1 MDSFAAW
8 GLQFLEAHA
17 QLALFLWLLLEEAG
31 LPMPIPGDLVI
42 LAAGAR
48 IGRGQ
53 MNLAVAVV
61 LVEAATLLGASC
73 LYWVARRGGRSVL
86 YRYGKYL
93 HLDADRLAYA
103 EDFMR
108 RRGFLAIVVGRVVP
122 GLRITSTVTAG
133 ALGVPYR
140 VFVPACL
147 IGSNNLLFLLLGI
160 FAGPRILDAIQGVR
174 FSVRFVMVLAGLA
187 LLVAAYLT
195 IRRRAHLT
203 HAAQGLPEIVRL
215 ETAVLAGMFAVATT
229 ALVLNLVLY
238 LAAGVEQE
246 TPNQALLQLAQ
257 AIGRRVGAYP
267 WVILLGGVG
276 LYVLLGVGW
285 AIVYAHVERWL
296 PKPDWLGGLVF
307 ALGPLAFSLLVVL
320 PLLGAGPAGLG
331 LGMGAVPLAGETLR
345 HALYGLALSTSY
357 TLLSRTR
364 APRRAPAVPVLAE
377 TALPADAAGC

>member
-8 GLQFLEAHA
+8 GLQFIEAHA

-61 LVEAATLLGASC
+61 LVEAGTLLGASC

-93 HLDADRLAYA
+93 HLDAERLAYA
-103 EDFMR
+103 EDFLR
-108 RRGFLAIVVGRVVP
+108 RRGFLAIVVGRIVP
-122 GLRITSTVTAG
+122 GLRITSTVAAG

-140 VFVPACL
+140 VFLPACL
-147 IGSNNLLFLLLGI
+147 IGSNNLLFLVLGI
-160 FAGPRILDAIQGVR
+160 VAGPRILDAIQGVR
-174 FSVRFVMVLAGLA
+174 FSARFAVVLAGLG
-187 LLVAAYLT
+187 LLVAAYVT

-203 HAAQGLPEIVRL
+203 QAAHGLPEAVRL
-215 ETAVLAGMFAVATT
+215 ETAVLAGMFALAAT
-229 ALVLNLVLY
+229 ALVLNLLLY
-238 LAAGVEQE
+238 VAAGLEEE
-246 TPNQALLQLAQ
+246 TPAQALLQLAQ
-257 AIGRRVGAYP
+257 AIGGRVGTRP
-267 WVILLGGVG
+267 WIIVLGGVG
-276 LYVLLGVGW
+276 LYVLLGVAW

-296 PKPDWLGGLVF
+296 PEPDWLGGLLF
-307 ALGPLAFSLLVVL
+307 ALVPLAVSLFLVL

-331 LGMGAVPLAGETLR
+331 LGMGLVPVAGESLR
-345 HALYGLALSTSY
+345 LGLYGLALSTSY
-357 TLLSRTR
+357 TVLSRTR
-364 APRRAPAVPVLAE
+364 APRRARR
-377 TALPADAAGC
+377 ALPEAEAARAADVASY

>member
-8 GLQFLEAHA
+8 GLHFIEAHA

-31 LPMPIPGDLVI
+31 LPMPIPGDLVV

-48 IGRGQ
+48 VGTGQ

-73 LYWVARRGGRSVL
+73 LYWVARRGGRGVL

-93 HLDADRLAYA
+93 HLDAHRLAHA

-108 RRGFLAIVVGRVVP
+108 RRGFLAVVVGRIVP

-140 VFVPACL
+140 VFLPACL
-147 IGSNNLLFLLLGI
+147 VGSNNLLFLLLGI
-160 FAGPRILDAIQGVR
+160 VAGPRILETIEGVR
-174 FSVRFVMVLAGLA
+174 FSVRLVMILAGLA

-203 HAAQGLPEIVRL
+203 EAAHGLPEIVRL
-215 ETAVLAGMFAVATT
+215 ETAVLAGMFALAST
-229 ALVLNLVLY
+229 ALALNLLLY
-238 LAAGVEQE
+238 LAAGVEAE
-246 TPNQALLQLAQ
+246 TPAQALLQLAQ
-257 AIGRRVGAYP
+257 TIGGQVGARP
-267 WVILLGGVG
+267 WIIALGGTA
-276 LYVLLGVGW
+276 LYVLLGTGW

-296 PKPDWLGGLVF
+296 PEPDWLGGLLF
-307 ALGPLAFSLLVVL
+307 ALAPLAVSLFVVL
-320 PLLGAGPAGLG
+320 PLLGAGPAGFG
-331 LGMGAVPLAGETLR
+331 LDMGLVPLAGETLR

-357 TLLSRTR
+357 TLLSRAR
-364 APRRAPAVPVLAE
+364 GPRRVPPALAPAEPTRVTDVASY
-377 TALPADAAGC
+377 

>member
-8 GLQFLEAHA
+8 GLQFIEAHA

-61 LVEAATLLGASC
+61 LVEAGTLLGASC

-93 HLDADRLAYA
+93 HLDAERLAYA
-103 EDFMR
+103 EDFLR
-108 RRGFLAIVVGRVVP
+108 RRGFLAIVVGRIVP
-122 GLRITSTVTAG
+122 GLRITSTVAAG

-140 VFVPACL
+140 VFLPACL
-147 IGSNNLLFLLLGI
+147 IGSNNLLFLVLGI
-160 FAGPRILDAIQGVR
+160 VAGPRILDAIQGVR
-174 FSVRFVMVLAGLA
+174 FSARFAVVLAGLG
-187 LLVAAYLT
+187 LLVAAYVT

-203 HAAQGLPEIVRL
+203 QAAHGLPEAVRL
-215 ETAVLAGMFAVATT
+215 ETAVLAGMFALAAT
-229 ALVLNLVLY
+229 ALVLNLLLY
-238 LAAGVEQE
+238 VAAGLEEE
-246 TPNQALLQLAQ
+246 TPAQALLQLAQ
-257 AIGRRVGAYP
+257 AIGGRVGTRP
-267 WVILLGGVG
+267 WIIVLGGVG
-276 LYVLLGVGW
+276 LYVLLGVAW

-296 PKPDWLGGLVF
+296 PEPDWLGGLLF
-307 ALGPLAFSLLVVL
+307 ALVPLAVSLFLVL

-331 LGMGAVPLAGETLR
+331 LGMGLVPVAGESLR
-345 HALYGLALSTSY
+345 LGLYGLALSTSY
-357 TLLSRTR
+357 TVLSRTR
-364 APRRAPAVPVLAE
+364 APRRPRR
-377 TALPADAAGC
+377 ALPEAEAARAADVASY